1 MATWTTAITMTWAV
15 CLELVV
21 LLLDVLQQLE
31 RELLAL
37 VDHLFLAARDVEI
50 HLVVALASRVV
61 FDEARAAAFDL
72 DTASSLV
79 LDELDVGALSAN
91 DLRAKVEAWN
101 WLERDRD
108 LLIGPFAA
116 SELVTLD
123 LLFWLASATEATLVD
138 EHRQVLLHLVF
149 DHLDGLLEGIL

>member
-1 MATWTTAITMTWAV
+1 MTWAV

-108 LLIGPFAA
+108 LLIGPFA
-116 SELVTLD
+116 L
-123 LLFWLASATEATLVD
+123 
-138 EHRQVLLHLVF
+138 
-149 DHLDGLLEGIL
+149 